1 MFSMQF
7 MQTKIGG
14 LRCQCPSQ
22 IPTAFTKLPSSYNNT
37 QISQKM
43 KYAQYIRIQS
53 NTYGGPN
60 SNDTNSSR

>member
-1 MFSMQF
+1 MFTMRPI
-7 MQTKIGG
+7 MAYKVGG
-14 LRCQCPSQ
+14 LQCPQPTVYLNNSQ
-22 IPTAFTKLPSSYNNT
+22 SSYNNP

-60 SNDTNSSR
+60 SNDTNTSN

>member
-1 MFSMQF
+1 

-14 LRCQCPSQ
+14 INCPSQ
-22 IPTAFTKLPSSYNNT
+22 IPTTPSKLPTSYNNP

-60 SNDTNSSR
+60 SNDTNSSQ

>member
-14 LRCQCPSQ
+14 LQCPSQ
-22 IPTAFTKLPSSYNNT
+22 IPTAFTKLPSSYNNP

>member
-7 MQTKIGG
+7 MNTKIGG
-14 LRCQCPSQ
+14 LYCNHNCPPPISM
-22 IPTAFTKLPSSYNNT
+22 KLPTSYNNP